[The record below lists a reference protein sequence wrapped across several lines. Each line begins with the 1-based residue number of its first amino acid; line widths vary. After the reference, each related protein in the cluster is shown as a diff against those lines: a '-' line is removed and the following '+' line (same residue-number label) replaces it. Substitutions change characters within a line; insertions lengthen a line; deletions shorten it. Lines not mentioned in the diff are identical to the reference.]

1 MAKPDRRNPFAFDPI
16 MRKGGVHQ
24 KTNKAKRKTDK
35 QRQQQEMRSQLN
47 KSSWRCSFFNKTLLA
62 KISCSIP
69 A

>member
-47 KSSWRCSFFNKTLLA
+47 KSSWHCSFFSETLLVKA
-62 KISCSIP
+62 SFPIP